1 MSAAWQK
8 LLVAVKHPNPKEKK
22 PSDIDAKGLLQYFN
36 QAWKKNSLPLSL
48 HTQTENA
55 SQSENMGRDG
65 VGVCRTD
72 GMRFNVFELGFTLKS
87 YRIVPIIGS
96 DMFTPDYSQCKVHKC
111 TVY

>member
-1 MSAAWQK
+1 M
-8 LLVAVKHPNPKEKK
+8 L
-22 PSDIDAKGLLQYFN
+22 KGYYNILTRHG
-36 QAWKKNSLPLSL
+36 KKNSLPLSL

-96 DMFTPDYSQCKVHKC
+96 DMFAPDYSQCKVHKC